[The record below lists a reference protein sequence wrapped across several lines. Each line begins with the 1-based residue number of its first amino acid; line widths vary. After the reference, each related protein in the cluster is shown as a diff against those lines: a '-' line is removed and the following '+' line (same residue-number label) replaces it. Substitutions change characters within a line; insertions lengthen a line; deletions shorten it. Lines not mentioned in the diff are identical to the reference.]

1 MTQEIVERI
10 IDETVDT
17 IIDSIDEKTVD
28 YMFEYG
34 DYKETDDQ
42 FVEDLR
48 VFKKQVITELFNRIN
63 NKQYV
68 NIQNYKSKKT
78 SETTK
83 SKLTQNYKQKKVLI
97 N

>member
-34 DYKETDDQ
+34 NYEETDNQ
-42 FVEDLR
+42 FVEDLI
-48 VFKKQVITELFNRIN
+48 VFKQQVITELFNRIN
-63 NKQYV
+63 NK
-68 NIQNYKSKKT
+68 
-78 SETTK
+78 
-83 SKLTQNYKQKKVLI
+83 
-97 N
+97 

>member
-34 DYKETDDQ
+34 NYEETDNQ
-42 FVEDLR
+42 FIEDLKI
-48 VFKKQVITELFNRIN
+48 FKTEVVKELYNRIN
-63 NKQYV
+63 NK
-68 NIQNYKSKKT
+68 
-78 SETTK
+78 
-83 SKLTQNYKQKKVLI
+83 
-97 N
+97 

>member
-34 DYKETDDQ
+34 NYEETDNQ
-42 FVEDLR
+42 FLEDLK
-48 VFKKQVITELFNRIN
+48 VFKKEIITELYNRIN
-63 NKQYV
+63 K
-68 NIQNYKSKKT
+68 
-78 SETTK
+78 E
-83 SKLTQNYKQKKVLI
+83 
-97 N
+97 

>member
-1 MTQEIVERI
+1 MTQEVVERI

-34 DYKETDDQ
+34 NYKETDDQ

-48 VFKKQVITELFNRIN
+48 VFKKQVITELYNRIN
-63 NKQYV
+63 K
-68 NIQNYKSKKT
+68 
-78 SETTK
+78 
-83 SKLTQNYKQKKVLI
+83 
-97 N
+97 

>member
-34 DYKETDDQ
+34 NYEETDNQ
-42 FVEDLR
+42 FLEDLKILIPAVR
-48 VFKKQVITELFNRIN
+48 LLKSLFKSTAVPISTS
-63 NKQYV
+63 
-68 NIQNYKSKKT
+68 SK
-78 SETTK
+78 
-83 SKLTQNYKQKKVLI
+83 Y
-97 N
+97 